1 MSRLAA
7 LLDLP
12 ARDILRLLRRRLPG
26 ARPPWTIT
34 ELLAHSSK
42 HRRGDRLLDAHL
54 RWAAAARRTLGD
66 DPMRFEGSR
75 ILEIGC
81 GPLGGFAPIAAFL
94 GASSFDA
101 VDPEFD
107 PRLLGHPRIAAEYL
121 LPLHGE
127 LCAVHGPRLDPTEFL
142 WRLATILRPHRETL
156 EAARLEAAP
165 DLVLSMSC
173 LEHVFPVEAVPRAL
187 ERIGATRARQAHL
200 VDYSNHSH
208 TRSPFDGLYEAP
220 PDANSAR
227 RRRAINLA
235 RSPDIRAAFEAAGM
249 SLSLAMRR
257 TGAMPEGRPPHAWWS
272 GRYAPEEL
280 AVHVELLVRLCA

>member
-26 ARPPWTIT
+26 ARTPWTVD

-42 HRRGDRLLDAHL
+42 HRRGDRLLDAQL
-54 RWAAAARRTLGD
+54 RWGAAARRTLGD
-66 DPMRFEGSR
+66 DPLRFEGSR
-75 ILEIGC
+75 VLEIGC
-81 GPLGGFAPIAAFL
+81 GPLGGFAPVAAFL
-94 GASSFDA
+94 GATSFDA

-107 PRLLGHPRIAAEYL
+107 PRLLGHARIAAEYL

-127 LCAVHGPRLDPTEFL
+127 LCAVHGPRMQPAEFIQ
-142 WRLATILRPHRETL
+142 RLASILRPHRETL
-156 EAARLEAAP
+156 EEARLEAPP

-173 LEHVFPVEAVPRAL
+173 LEHVFPVEGVPRTLA
-187 ERIGATRARQAHL
+187 RIGAARARQAHL

-208 TRSPFDGLYEAP
+208 TRSPFDGLYEVP
-220 PDANSAR
+220 PDAYIAR
-227 RRRAINLA
+227 RGQAINLA
-235 RSPDIRAAFEAAGM
+235 RSPDIHAAFEAAGM
-249 SLSLAMRR
+249 PLTSAMRR
-257 TGAMPEGRPPHAWWS
+257 AGPMPAGRAPHAWWS

-280 AVHVELLVRLCA
+280 AIHVELLVRLGA